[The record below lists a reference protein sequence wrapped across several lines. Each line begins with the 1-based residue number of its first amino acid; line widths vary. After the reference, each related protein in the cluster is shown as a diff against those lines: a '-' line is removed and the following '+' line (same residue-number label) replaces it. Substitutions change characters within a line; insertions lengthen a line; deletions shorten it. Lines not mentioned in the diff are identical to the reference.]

1 MLRFIWFLCF
11 SLAGGHLWAA
21 EVDLSQSRANVG
33 FNSKSVLSI
42 MEQRFVGIE
51 RQNTD
56 FSCGAAALATIL
68 QSAYGQRTN
77 EYRVM
82 SGMLALADPR
92 VVERLGFSMLDMKNY
107 VQMLGMRARGYQL
120 SIDELR
126 MVRVPTIALLNLRG
140 YQHFVVLRA
149 IDNEDL
155 VYLADPALGNRII
168 ELDEFIESWNGILLA
183 IIGDGYRKQNALVNP
198 KPPLS
203 LRGAGPLFAPVTESH
218 LLEFGFQ
225 HKNLL

>member
-1 MLRFIWFLCF
+1 
-11 SLAGGHLWAA
+11 
-21 EVDLSQSRANVG
+21 
-33 FNSKSVLSI
+33 
-42 MEQRFVGIE
+42 
-51 RQNTD
+51 
-56 FSCGAAALATIL
+56 
-68 QSAYGQRTN
+68 
-77 EYRVM
+77 
-82 SGMLALADPR
+82 
-92 VVERLGFSMLDMKNY
+92 
-107 VQMLGMRARGYQL
+107 
-120 SIDELR
+120 
-126 MVRVPTIALLNLRG
+126 
-140 YQHFVVLRA
+140 
-149 IDNEDL
+149 NEDR